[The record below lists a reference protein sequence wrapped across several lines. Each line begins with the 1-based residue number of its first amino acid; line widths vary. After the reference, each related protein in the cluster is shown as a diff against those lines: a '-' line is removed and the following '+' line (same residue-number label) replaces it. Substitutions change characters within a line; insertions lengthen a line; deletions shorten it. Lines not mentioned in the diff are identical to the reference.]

1 MEQHSTPS
9 EALKRAV
16 DIAGGQRATSR
27 ICGTSQTAVWKWLQ
41 SPKGIPAEYVL
52 RVEAAT
58 GVSRHALRPDIYPI
72 EHAPPSYRWTGRDMR
87 ADGDTRGGTGAS
99 SGIGVALSPRMEVR
113 HG

>member
-1 MEQHSTPS
+1 MEQHSTPF

-58 GVSRHALRPDIYPI
+58 GVSRHALRPDIYPHDAASPSVKPGGI
-72 EHAPPSYRWTGRDMR
+72 VSPAAPVVACD
-87 ADGDTRGGTGAS
+87 RGGVLQPARAARCAGRNA
-99 SGIGVALSPRMEVR
+99 A
-113 HG
+113 

>member
-1 MEQHSTPS
+1 MDMAHALRDAIRNAGSQSAFGRLIGKRQSTVHDWVRLGKP
-9 EALKRAV
+9 L
-16 DIAGGQRATSR
+16 
-27 ICGTSQTAVWKWLQ
+27 
-41 SPKGIPAEYVL
+41 PAEYVL